1 MISVRGDRQFDGN
14 FEEMI
19 SMSMLK
25 DFRDFAVKGNVIDLA
40 VAVIIGAAF
49 GKIVDSLVKDL
60 IMPVMGR
67 VFGGLDFSNYFI
79 MLRPPPAGYT
89 GPMTYDALT
98 KAGVPLLAYGNFITV
113 AINFIILAFI
123 IFWMV
128 RQLASVKKRI
138 DPAAAAA
145 PVPEDVLLLREIR
158 DALKK

>member
-1 MISVRGDRQFDGN
+1 
-14 FEEMI
+14 
-19 SMSMLK
+19 MSMLR

-60 IMPVMGR
+60 IMPVIGR
-67 VFGGLDFSNYFI
+67 IFGGLDFSNFFI
-79 MLRPPPAGYT
+79 MLGPPPAGYT

-113 AINFIILAFI
+113 IINFIILAFV

-128 RQLASVKKRI
+128 RQLTSVKKKI
-138 DPAAAAA
+138 DPASAVA